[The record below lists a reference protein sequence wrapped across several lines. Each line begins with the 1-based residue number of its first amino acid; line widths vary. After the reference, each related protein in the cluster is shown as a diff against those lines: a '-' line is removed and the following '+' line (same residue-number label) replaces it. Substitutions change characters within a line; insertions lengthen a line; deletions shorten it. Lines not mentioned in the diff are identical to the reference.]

1 MDKMT
6 QMEQV
11 IEELKRMCTFK
22 EDTNEGDLV
31 LVVMQE
37 PQFMGYALVG
47 PIERDETRR
56 DEWWHVTLHLLAV
69 PVQTVVWTL
78 REPQFTGQEIF
89 TMGGNPRFIK
99 AINLPTA
106 PPEEPEPVKK
116 PAKVT
121 RFTKIK

>member
-1 MDKMT
+1 
-6 QMEQV
+6 MESMEKLV
-11 IEELKRMCTFK
+11 KELERLLEFK
-22 EDTNEGDLV
+22 KDTIEGDLV
-31 LVVMQE
+31 VVAGMGE
-37 PQFMGYALVG
+37 PRLLTYAVVG
-47 PIERDETRR
+47 PIERDETKR